1 MIPPNPLF
9 VCLLIFFEKLYFNN
23 EAAVKV
29 SVLVGNYA
37 YYCIKL
43 DRSHICSVFDI
54 KLFL

>member
-54 KLFL
+54 